1 MLVVRK
7 LERGGGGLKHV
18 VLNHICFFN
27 SSDANK
33 VHNCCTKVS
42 KQKIT
47 VPIIGAR
54 LQKKALPCVNAV
66 IFETDNGET
75 ICSHWKESWVRK
87 AFFQLEMAR
96 KSLDTQVP
104 TANSPTTSP

>member
-1 MLVVRK
+1 MQLCYGPMACLALFAVI
-7 LERGGGGLKHV
+7 LSLTATDT
-18 VLNHICFFN
+18 
-27 SSDANK
+27 DANK
-33 VHNCCTKVS
+33 VHNCCTTVS

-75 ICSHWKESWVRK
+75 ICSYWKESWVRK

-96 KSLDTQVP
+96 KSMDTQVP

>member
-1 MLVVRK
+1 MQLCHRTIAC
-7 LERGGGGLKHV
+7 LALFTV
-18 VLNHICFFN
+18 VLSITTTDT
-27 SSDANK
+27 DANK

>member
-1 MLVVRK
+1 MQLCYGPMAC
-7 LERGGGGLKHV
+7 LALFTV
-18 VLNHICFFN
+18 VL
-27 SSDANK
+27 SLTTTDTDANK

-66 IFETDNGET
+66 IFETEDGET

-87 AFFQLEMAR
+87 ALFQLETAR
-96 KSLDTQVP
+96 KSLDPQNTNA
-104 TANSPTTSP
+104 TSRTTSP